1 VYDSNVARAAKP
13 AQKQTLGVADFK
25 ARCLELLD
33 GVGTRGDEII
43 ITKRGKPIATVLPIR
58 RDAPLKGLFAGQIKI
73 VGDIVNVDWTDEWE
87 ATR

>member
-1 VYDSNVARAAKP
+1 MAKAVKP

-43 ITKRGKPIATVLPIR
+43 ITKRGKPIATVSPIPR
-58 RDAPLKGLFAGQIKI
+58 ETRPLKGLFAGRMKI